1 MDFFA
6 QQDKV
11 RRKTKWLVFYYIL
24 AVVITWLA
32 IYAVMAVA
40 FSFGNSQHRETH
52 SPRYIVTSSG
62 ELVQTSPEYGVFDFF
77 SPENLALFGGTFLLV
92 AVIVGGG
99 SLYKVSELSAGGD
112 YIAGMMGGEAVN
124 PNTQDPLERR
134 LVNVVEEMSIASGV
148 RVPGIYIMR
157 DEQGINAF
165 AAGYSTQDA
174 AVCVTRGTLEYLNRD
189 ELQGVIGHEF
199 SHILNGD
206 MRFNIRLIGILFG
219 LQMIAIIGWFMVRT
233 APRFAGSGRSSS
245 KGGGGGGAVIL
256 ILVLGLAFMVI
267 GSIGV
272 FFCSL
277 IRAAISRQREYLAD
291 ASAVQYTRNPS
302 GIASALAK
310 IGAVVYGS
318 RLENAH
324 ALEASHMFFT
334 SPLSAFAANLMATH
348 PPLKD
353 RIRAIDPT
361 FDGQFPKKVEKLQVL
376 EGTVSEA
383 EVLARQK
390 VAAYEARASKPDYN
404 FPRQGRWMSGAE
416 LDRVV
421 RNAVGNATAA
431 AMLESIGHIT
441 AGNLALATSLLNSI
455 PQPLSVQVR
464 TSSGAQALIYAL
476 LLDQKPEVR
485 NPQLSLLAKH
495 TDNATV
501 ALVMKTALMT
511 DTLADELRVPLIDMA
526 FPALRRC
533 GRDDYA
539 KFRGVVEALV
549 KCDRKVDIFE
559 YTLQAMLIRDLDVHF
574 KLAARLSTR
583 YYAPKGVEQPF
594 TLVLS
599 LLAHA
604 GHDNPTEVNAAFA
617 KAKTAFGV
625 GGTLLPKSEC
635 TTQKLDAALRILA
648 HAAMPIKKNLLMAF
662 TICIWADGKVVPR
675 ERELLRAIAAM
686 LGCPMPPLEQVIS

>member
-6 QQDKV
+6 RQDKV

-24 AVVITWLA
+24 AVVTTWLA
-32 IYAVMAVA
+32 IYALTAVA
-40 FSFGNSQHRETH
+40 FTLSH
-52 SPRYIVTSSG
+52 SDANQGQNY
-62 ELVQTSPEYGVFDFF
+62 EFLFF

-92 AVIVGGG
+92 AGLVGGG
-99 SLYKVSELSAGGD
+99 SLYKVSELSAGGG
-112 YIAGMMGGEAVN
+112 YIACMMGGEAVD
-124 PNTQDPLERR
+124 PNTNDPLERR
-134 LVNVVEEMSIASGV
+134 LVNVVEEMAIASGM
-148 RVPGIYIMR
+148 RVPGVYIMR
-157 DEQGINAF
+157 NEQGINAF

-174 AVCVTRGTLEYLNRD
+174 AVCVTRGTLEYMSRD

-219 LQMIAIIGWFMVRT
+219 LQMIAIVGWFLLRN
-233 APRFAGSGRSSS
+233 AYLFAGGGRSRG
-245 KGGGGGGAVIL
+245 KGNGGAAAA
-256 ILVLGLAFMVI
+256 ILVFGLALLVI
-267 GSIGV
+267 GSIGM

-318 RLENAH
+318 KLENAH
-324 ALEASHMFFT
+324 ALEAAHMFFT

-361 FDGQFPKKVEKLQVL
+361 FDGRFPKRVEKLQVL
-376 EGTVSEA
+376 EGRATEA

-390 VAAYEARASKPDYN
+390 VAAYGVKANKPNYN
-404 FPRQGRWMSGAE
+404 FPQSGRWMSGTE

-421 RNAVGNATAA
+421 QNAVSNATATT
-431 AMLESIGHIT
+431 MLDNIGQIT

-485 NPQLSLLAKH
+485 NPQLTLLAKH

-511 DTLADELRVPLIDMA
+511 DTLADELRIPLIETA
-526 FPALRRC
+526 FPALRQS
-533 GRDDYA
+533 GRDEYV

-549 KCDRKVDIFE
+549 NCDGKVDIFE
-559 YTLQAMLIRDLDVHF
+559 YTLQAMLVRDLDVHF
-574 KLAARLSTR
+574 KLAARLSVQ
-583 YYAPKGVEQPF
+583 YYAPKGVVQPF

-604 GHDNPTEVNAAFA
+604 GHDNPAEVNAAFA
-617 KAKTAFGV
+617 KAKAAFGF
-625 GGTLLPKSEC
+625 GGSLLPKSEC
-635 TTQKLDAALRILA
+635 TTQKLDASLRVLA
-648 HAAMPIKKNLLMAF
+648 HAAMPIKQKLLQAF
-662 TICIWADGKVVPR
+662 TLCIWADGKVVPR

-686 LGCPMPPLEQVIS
+686 LGCPMPPLNQVVS